1 LCGMAV
7 IGMVLVIGGG
17 LLAILMRPKRPA
29 LVG

>member
-1 LCGMAV
+1 V

-17 LLAILMRPKRPA
+17 LLANLMRPKRPA